1 MAVLTRVATYPEKWV
16 ITAEE
21 KDKAQIIMSYAIGHI
36 FDSDYTR
43 KKFVI
48 GKDESAETIKR
59 YRKKDRINFNLG
71 KGLLGEMFITTSAG
85 ALGFGAPN
93 VVEDESGLVK
103 SNNHAL
109 VMRMLGDQPQN
120 FLCKVGNP
128 WPEEHFIK
136 SFEDPEYKK
145 IIIDYI
151 DGLAE
156 GRLTREYIEEMRKQP
171 FFDVLYE
178 CKFPK
183 EGTIQ
188 EGGWVPLFTKDE
200 IDKAM
205 IDNAVGFGVNK
216 LGIDVAGGGRNYSVI
231 VQKRSNV
238 AKIVHK
244 TQDSD
249 TMILGEAAI
258 GIWKREHIINAD
270 IAIDKVGIGKGLYDI
285 LNREITGVYGINV
298 GETPTSEIEK
308 ARFTN
313 LRAELAW
320 KMRDWIMAGGKLERS
335 EDWYQLTKLK
345 YRVKLEGRKGKMQL
359 ISKEDLLKEGIQSPD
374 VADALMLTFRTPD
387 IPPLDEEDMERL
399 DLAQNRSFDP
409 FNPFPEL

>member
-1 MAVLTRVATYPEKWV
+1 MAVLTRASTYPEKWV

-21 KDKAQIIMSYAIGHI
+21 IVKAQIIMSYIIGHI
-36 FDSDYTR
+36 FDSNYTKR
-43 KKFVI
+43 KFI
-48 GKDESAETIKR
+48 IRKDETEESIRR
-59 YRKKDRINFNLG
+59 YRNKDKINFNLG
-71 KGLLGEMFITTSAG
+71 NKLLGEVFITSGAG
-85 ALGFGAPN
+85 ALGYGAPN

-136 SFEDPEYKK
+136 SFEDPAYKK
-145 IIIDYI
+145 IVIDYI

-156 GRLTREYIEEMRKQP
+156 GRLTRDYIEEMRKQP

-183 EGTIQ
+183 KGTIS

-216 LGIDVAGGGRNYSVI
+216 LGIDVAGGGRNFSVI

-258 GIWKREHIINAD
+258 GIWKREKIINAD

-335 EDWYQLTKLK
+335 EDWYQLAQLK

-359 ISKEDLLKEGIQSPD
+359 ISKEDLLKDGIQSPD

-387 IPPLDEEDMERL
+387 IPPLDEEDRERL
-399 DLAQNRSFDP
+399 QASNNKFDP
-409 FNPFPEL
+409 FSPFPEL

>member
-1 MAVLTRVATYPEKWV
+1 MAVLTRAATYPEKWV

-21 KDKAQIIMSYAIGHI
+21 REKAQIIMSYVIGHI

-71 KGLLGEMFITTSAG
+71 RGLLGEVFITTAAG

-109 VMRMLGDQPQN
+109 VMRMLGDQTDN

-136 SFEDPEYKK
+136 SFEDPQYKK
-145 IIIDYI
+145 IVIDYI

-156 GRLTREYIEEMRKQP
+156 GRLTREYVEEMRKQP

-183 EGTIQ
+183 ADIIQ
-188 EGGWVPLFTKDE
+188 EGGWVPLFTKDD
-200 IDKAM
+200 ITNAM
-205 IDNAVGFGVNK
+205 IDNSTGFGINK
-216 LGIDVAGGGRNYSVI
+216 LGIDVAGGGRNFSVI
-231 VQKRSNV
+231 VQRRSNL
-238 AKIVHK
+238 AKVIHK
-244 TQDSD
+244 TLDAD
-249 TMILGEAAI
+249 TMNLGEAII
-258 GIWKREHIINAD
+258 GLWKREKIINAD
-270 IAIDKVGIGKGLYDI
+270 IFIDKNGIGKGLYDL
-285 LNREITGVYGINV
+285 LNREITGIYGLNV
-298 GETPTSEIEK
+298 GEKATSEIEEQ
-308 ARFTN
+308 RFTN
-313 LRAELAW
+313 MRAELAW
-320 KMRDWIMAGGKLERS
+320 KMREWILVGGKLERN

-345 YRVKLEGRKGKMQL
+345 YRVKLEGRRGKMQL
-359 ISKEDLLKEGIQSPD
+359 ISKEDLLKDGIQSPD
-374 VADALMLTFRTPD
+374 VADALMMTFRTFD
-387 IPPLDEEDMERL
+387 IPPIDEEVRERMEVE
-399 DLAQNRSFDP
+399 NNKFDP
-409 FNPFPEL
+409 FSPFPEL